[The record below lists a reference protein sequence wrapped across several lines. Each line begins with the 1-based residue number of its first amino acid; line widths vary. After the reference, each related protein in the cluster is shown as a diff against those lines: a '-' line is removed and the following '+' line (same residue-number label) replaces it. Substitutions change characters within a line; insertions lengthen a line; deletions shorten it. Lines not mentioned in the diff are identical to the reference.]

1 MKPLAVVR
9 TNRVTGR
16 AAPPR
21 RDHRAIRLLDL
32 RSGGGEC
39 GPPSRAFDEN
49 DAKDHEG
56 GPHHDRSA
64 NLKPNIY
71 YKAQDFAPGARRVP
85 GCRGGSRV
93 DRHLIGAAS
102 EESEPVGPG
111 INARPAA
118 TETSSAPD
126 RTANAG
132 FWFYEPVA
140 WMVEDVACDF

>member
-9 TNRVTGR
+9 TNRLTGR

-21 RDHRAIRLLDL
+21 PDHRAVRLLDL

-39 GPPSRAFDEN
+39 GSPSRAFGEN
-49 DAKDHEG
+49 DAKDDEG

-71 YKAQDFAPGARRVP
+71 YKAQDFALGARRVP
-85 GCRGGSRV
+85 GCRGGSCA

-118 TETSSAPD
+118 TQTSSAPGK
-126 RTANAG
+126 TAHAG
-132 FWFYEPVA
+132 FSIDEPVA
-140 WMVEDVACDF
+140 WMVEDAACDF